1 MRRRVTLIGAGVA
14 ALAALALGGAA
25 IANATMGD
33 DGEALTGATLERAS
47 VAALEAAGGGR
58 VTETEHDSEGGATY
72 EVEVTK
78 PDGSE
83 VEVLLDG
90 SFKIIS
96 AEGDREESGDSDS
109 GE

>member
-1 MRRRVTLIGAGVA
+1 MRRRMTLIGAGVVGVV
-14 ALAALALGGAA
+14 ALALGGAA

-33 DGEALTGATLERAS
+33 DGPALTGTTLQRAS
-47 VAALEAAGGGR
+47 AAAVKAAGGGR

-72 EVEVTK
+72 EVEVRK

-90 SFKIIS
+90 SFNVVS
-96 AEGDREESGDSDS
+96 VEGDQDEPGDSDS

>member
-1 MRRRVTLIGAGVA
+1 MTLIAAGVVGVV
-14 ALAALALGGAA
+14 ALALGGAA

-33 DGEALTGATLERAS
+33 DGAPLTGSTLQRAS
-47 VAALEAAGGGR
+47 AAAVKAAGGGR

-78 PDGSE
+78 PDSSE
-83 VEVLLDG
+83 IEVLLDD
-90 SFKIIS
+90 SFNVVS
-96 AEGDREESGDSDS
+96 VEGDQDEPGDSDS